1 MPIYEYECGHCG
13 ERLTRL
19 QKTTDARLT
28 KCPVC
33 DADRLRKLLSAAA
46 FHLKGSGW
54 YVTDFKGAKPQK
66 ATETGTDK
74 QKTADGDKNAA
85 NTSVTTTDK
94 ADKKEQTSPATE

>member
-19 QKTTDARLT
+19 QKATDVPLT
-28 KCPVC
+28 KCPRC
-33 DADRLRKLLSAAA
+33 DADQLRKLLSAAA

-54 YVTDFKGAKPQK
+54 YVTDFKNPKPKK

-74 QKTADGDKNAA
+74 PKAADGDKKAA
-85 NTSVTTTDK
+85 DTSV
-94 ADKKEQTSPATE
+94 